1 MTDDLSKYE
10 ALDASRV
17 PRFAG
22 LSTFMRHPHV
32 ADPAE
37 LDIALVGVPFDLGI
51 LNRSGAR
58 QGPAQI
64 REMSRLIR
72 RVNPSSNIMP
82 SGICKIGDIG
92 DAPINPLNL
101 HDSIDKITTFYA
113 DLHGMGV
120 IPISAGGDHL
130 ITLPILRGIVHD
142 GPVGMVH
149 FDAHADTFDELF
161 GEPINNGTPF
171 RRAVEE
177 ELIDP
182 KRVIQ
187 IGMRGT
193 RYSEDDLKYSY
204 DTGMRVVTM
213 DDYEEM
219 GRKAVIEEIRRVI
232 GDKPAYVTYDVDGL
246 DPVHCPG
253 TGVPEPGG
261 LSMRDSQVML
271 RGLQGL
277 SLIGGDVCEVCPPLD
292 PEGHTAINAANL
304 MFEILC
310 VVADS
315 VARNRG

>member
-1 MTDDLSKYE
+1 
-10 ALDASRV
+10 
-17 PRFAG
+17 
-22 LSTFMRHPHV
+22 
-32 ADPAE
+32 
-37 LDIALVGVPFDLGI
+37 
-51 LNRSGAR
+51 
-58 QGPAQI
+58 
-64 REMSRLIR
+64 
-72 RVNPSSNIMP
+72 MP
-82 SGICKIGDIG
+82 SGLCKIGDIG
-92 DAPINPLNL
+92 DAPINPLSL
-101 HDSIDKITTFYA
+101 HDSIDMITGFYA

-149 FDAHADTFDELF
+149 FDAHVDTFDELF

-171 RRAVEE
+171 RRAVEK

-193 RYSEDDLKYSY
+193 RYSEDDLKFSY
-204 DTGMRVVTM
+204 DSGMRVVTM

-219 GRKAVIEEIRRVI
+219 GRKAVIAEIRRVI

-277 SLIGGDVCEVCPPLD
+277 NLIGGDVCEVCPPLD

-315 VARNRG
+315 VARNRA